1 VKNVYPESCPEIDSG
16 SAFISGSQ
24 EVIAS
29 IAKQTFSSAQV
40 TAVTDEIRS
49 KVKVRPWHPRNQT
62 N

>member
-40 TAVTDEIRS
+40 TAVTD
-49 KVKVRPWHPRNQT
+49 
-62 N
+62 